1 MHAHST
7 TVAEL
12 MTPEPMTL
20 APSQPMSRAAD
31 EMRLSGIRHLPIVDR
46 DGQLVGVL
54 SDRDVLTA
62 DPECRI
68 ADVMTKDLVTIAPDA
83 AAHEAAYLLLR
94 HSIGC
99 VPVVDGGG
107 RLVGILTEFDLVRVA
122 YTLLGGQVPIDQLE
136 DEEREAENL

>member
-12 MTPEPMTL
+12 MTPDPMTL
-20 APSQPMSRAAD
+20 APGQTMARAAE

-62 DPECRI
+62 DPDKRI
-68 ADVMTKDLVTIAPDA
+68 ADVMARDLMTIAPDA
-83 AAHEAAYLLLR
+83 PAHEAAYLLLR
-94 HSIGC
+94 RSIGC
-99 VPVVDGGG
+99 VPVVDAAG

-122 YTLLGGQVPIDQLE
+122 YTLLGGQVPVDQLE
-136 DEEREAENL
+136 DEEHEAENV